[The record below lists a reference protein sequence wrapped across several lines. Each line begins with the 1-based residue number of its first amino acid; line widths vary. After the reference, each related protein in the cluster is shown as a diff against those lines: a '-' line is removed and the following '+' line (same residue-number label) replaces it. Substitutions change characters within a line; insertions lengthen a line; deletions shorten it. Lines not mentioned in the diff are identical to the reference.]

1 MPRTHE
7 IICREAQYI
16 IKHSATVRQAGRYF
30 GRSKSTIHKDMREKL
45 PRIDHILAASVTKV
59 LEANL
64 ADRHNRGGMSTKAKY
79 EMMRGN

>member
-1 MPRTHE
+1 MPRTYE

-16 IKHSATVRQAGRYF
+16 IDHNATVRQTGRYF
-30 GRSKSTIHKDMREKL
+30 GRSKSTIHNDIRNKL
-45 PRIDHILAASVTKV
+45 PRINHTLAAAVTKV

-79 EMMRGN
+79 EMMRNN

>member
-1 MPRTHE
+1 MPRAHE

-16 IKHSATVRQAGRYF
+16 IDHNATVRQTGQYF

-45 PRIDHILAASVTKV
+45 PQISHTLAAAVTKV

-64 ADRHNRGGMSTKAKY
+64 ADRHNRGGLSTKTKY
-79 EMMRGN
+79 ELMRNN